1 MSLNFLNN
9 LIQLGYRYVYRSKGR
24 FYIYLAIFCSLIALL
39 DATVFHM
46 IRGMRFR
53 SYDLIMKNRISYH
66 KADSDI
72 IIVDIDEGSLE
83 AMAKEYGRWP
93 WPRQVF
99 AEFMENLEEQ
109 KPRAIVFDILFSDPD
124 VNNPDSDDYFNE
136 VVAATDNTFFP
147 MLRLSSKNDELSQI
161 KPAMIP
167 GMGKVPGEDQQEKG
181 IALVLPHFTAVI
193 ESSRMGTNN
202 IYPEH
207 DGTVRQYSIYRN
219 HHGWKIPSLPA
230 RISETFDWEAPPNQ
244 NVFLNWRGKMGSFQT
259 VRFSDVYNDFLSMER
274 KRPQDEFTGKIV
286 IIGST
291 ASALFD
297 TKPTP
302 MEKVHPGVEILA
314 TAIDNLKNRDWIT
327 QTTNPWVFSAVALTL
342 IWLVAIGFLTGI
354 NRKLIDG
361 IFAGSQVGLV
371 AISFASLNLST
382 YFIDLTVPITAG
394 LIYFSL
400 ARVYAYAEVTL
411 MERRMWLNLDGTEKG
426 WQKTTVT
433 VLQLEN
439 MKESSEVKIT
449 TALKRRLNERKEGF
463 TVESFP
469 HKPAG
474 VGKAFGNMVLIY
486 HVENKVIDKEVS
498 PSEQGKEI
506 EAIVDEVV
514 KIVCNKIL
522 DRVHF
527 GFSHGAIPYGDD
539 EGRCKVWQKLVT
551 HAIMDLNAQNA

>member
-1 MSLNFLNN
+1 
-9 LIQLGYRYVYRSKGR
+9 
-24 FYIYLAIFCSLIALL
+24 
-39 DATVFHM
+39 
-46 IRGMRFR
+46 
-53 SYDLIMKNRISYH
+53 
-66 KADSDI
+66 
-72 IIVDIDEGSLE
+72 
-83 AMAKEYGRWP
+83 
-93 WPRQVF
+93 
-99 AEFMENLEEQ
+99 
-109 KPRAIVFDILFSDPD
+109 
-124 VNNPDSDDYFNE
+124 
-136 VVAATDNTFFP
+136 
-147 MLRLSSKNDELSQI
+147 
-161 KPAMIP
+161 
-167 GMGKVPGEDQQEKG
+167 
-181 IALVLPHFTAVI
+181 
-193 ESSRMGTNN
+193 MGTNN

-230 RISETFDWEAPPNQ
+230 RIGETFDWGAPPNQ

-433 VLQLEN
+433 VLQLED

-474 VGKAFGNMVLIY
+474 VGKAFGNIVLIY

-522 DRVHF
+522 DRVHL